1 MRANSMSLASQ
12 INYIFEQLE
21 DELLN
26 ATAGT
31 VVIQIRNNEVGK
43 FGVRHN
49 PIESRN
55 GKLASEDSG
64 MSREQVKEFRQMA
77 VDALKYKRNWTHGE
91 ISYDFSVR
99 AKVWSASISY
109 ESNYNLANMF
119 RYNPKQRDT
128 YRELS

>member
-12 INYIFEQLE
+12 IHYIFEQLE
-21 DELLN
+21 EELLG

-99 AKVWSASISY
+99 SKVWSASISY